1 MLYNVIIIMEIWHFS
16 MALYGFSFDLNL
28 GQLPPQLHKPV
39 QVRLAFWHF
48 QLSGN
53 QIKSWSNEFIARVL
67 GLRKVSFS
75 KEPSDYFQAAIPI
88 Q

>member
-1 MLYNVIIIMEIWHFS
+1 MEIWHFS

-39 QVRLAFWHF
+39 QVRLAFWHL
-48 QLSGN
+48 QLSDN
-53 QIKSWSNEFIARVL
+53 KIKSWSNEFIARVL